1 MTREMERFPRG
12 PQDSALGIQE
22 GAMASKRGDGQG
34 APSLSMGVVGLGGG
48 ASDMIPAFVQHPHIA
63 LTAAADIDQGQLEKF
78 HGEFQGKT
86 YLSVEALCD
95 DPHVD
100 VVYIATPNQFH
111 VEHALTALERGKHVL
126 VEKPMTLTLDDA
138 DLMIQAAKRHGLHLL
153 VNVKHSFDPHIRQI
167 REIVQSGA
175 LGRLRM
181 LHYWYFA
188 DWLYRPRT
196 PEELNPSLGG
206 GVTWRQGPHQF
217 DILRSIAGGM
227 VRSVRAMT
235 GMWDESRPVVGC
247 HTAFLEFEDG
257 TAATA
262 VYSGYDHFNSREL
275 TFGVGEVGPTAE
287 APVYAQGRKTL
298 RQLASGDAET
308 ALKRAQRYGGA
319 SRAARAPR
327 GSASWVLGGPLIVTF
342 EHGDVRLTPG
352 GLCIYGDDETREV
365 PVSTQTDGRHG
376 IVDQLYEAVVNARR
390 PSADGLWGKAT
401 LEVLLAVFASAR
413 ERREVFL
420 AHQVPLPN

>member
-1 MTREMERFPRG
+1 
-12 PQDSALGIQE
+12 
-22 GAMASKRGDGQG
+22 MASVGGDGKG
-34 APSLSMGVVGLGGG
+34 ALTVRVGIVGLGGG
-48 ASDMIPAFVQHPHIA
+48 ASDMIPAFVHHPHIA
-63 LTAAADIDQGQLEKF
+63 LAAAADIDQGQLEKF
-78 HGEFQGKT
+78 RGEFQVET
-86 YLSVEALCD
+86 YLSAEGLCD
-95 DPHVD
+95 SPHVD

-111 VEHALTALERGKHVL
+111 IEHALTALERSKHVL

-138 DLMIQAAKRHGLHLL
+138 DLMIQAAKRRGVQLM
-153 VNVKHSFDPHIRQI
+153 VNVKHSFDPHIRAI
-167 REIVQSGA
+167 REIVRSGE

-196 PEELNPSLGG
+196 AEELNPSLGG

-217 DILRSIAGGM
+217 DILRTIAGGL

-247 HTAFLEFEDG
+247 HSAFLEFADG

-262 VYSGYDHFNSREL
+262 VYSGYDHFNSRAL
-275 TFGVGEVGPTAE
+275 TFGVGEARAVAE
-287 APVYAQGRKTL
+287 PADYAQGRKTL
-298 RQLASGDAET
+298 RQLASGEAET

-319 SRAARAPR
+319 SRAVRAPR
-327 GSASWVLGGPLIVTF
+327 RSASWVLGGPLIVTF

-352 GLCIYGDDETREV
+352 GLCIYGDEEIRDI
-365 PVSTQTDGRHG
+365 PISTETDGRHG
-376 IVDQLYEAVVNARR
+376 IVDQLYEAVVNGRR

-420 AHQVPLPN
+420 AHQVPAPN

>member
-1 MTREMERFPRG
+1 
-12 PQDSALGIQE
+12 
-22 GAMASKRGDGQG
+22 MASPGGGSRGTPTVHVGI
-34 APSLSMGVVGLGGG
+34 VGLGGG

-63 LTAAADIDQGQLEKF
+63 LTAAADIDKGQLEKF
-78 HGEFQGKT
+78 HSEFQGET
-86 YLSVEALCD
+86 YLSAQALCAS
-95 DPHVD
+95 PEVD
-100 VVYIATPNQFH
+100 VVYVATPNQFH
-111 VEHALTALERGKHVL
+111 IEHALTALEQGKHVL
-126 VEKPMTLTLDDA
+126 VEKPMTLSLDDA
-138 DLMIQAAKRHGLHLL
+138 DVMIQAAKRHGVQLM
-153 VNVKHSFDPHIRQI
+153 VNVKHSFDPHIRKI
-167 REIVQSGA
+167 REIVQSGE

-196 PEELNPSLGG
+196 AEELNPNLGG

-217 DILRSIAGGM
+217 DILRTIAGGM

-247 HTAFLEFEDG
+247 HAAFLEFEDG

-275 TFGVGEVGPTAE
+275 TFGVDE
-287 APVYAQGRKTL
+287 ARPVSEASVYAQGRKTL
-298 RQLASGDAET
+298 RQLTSADAET

-327 GSASWVLGGPLIVTF
+327 RSASWVLGGPLIVTF
-342 EHGDVRLTPG
+342 ERGDVRLTPS
-352 GLCIYGDDETREV
+352 GLCIYGDEDRRDLPIRTE
-365 PVSTQTDGRHG
+365 TDGRHG
-376 IVDQLYEAVVNARR
+376 IVDQLYEAVVNGHR

-413 ERREVFL
+413 ERKEIFL
-420 AHQVPLPN
+420 AHQVPAPS

>member
-1 MTREMERFPRG
+1 MG
-12 PQDSALGIQE
+12 SVG
-22 GAMASKRGDGQG
+22 GDDKG
-34 APSLSMGVVGLGGG
+34 APTVHVGIVGLGGG

-63 LTAAADIDQGQLEKF
+63 LTAAADIDKGQLEKF
-78 HGEFQGKT
+78 HSEFQGAT
-86 YLSVEALCD
+86 YASAEALCD
-95 DPHVD
+95 NPHVD

-111 VEHALTALERGKHVL
+111 VEHALMALEKGKHVL

-138 DLMIQAAKRHGLHLL
+138 DVMIQTAKRHDVQLM

-167 REIVQSGA
+167 REIVQNGE

-196 PEELNPSLGG
+196 AEELNPSLGG

-217 DILRSIAGGM
+217 DILRTIAGGM

-247 HTAFLEFEDG
+247 HAAFLEFEDG

-275 TFGVGEVGPTAE
+275 TFGVGEGRSSAE
-287 APVYAQGRKTL
+287 ASVYAQGRKTL
-298 RQLASGDAET
+298 RQLASGEAET

-319 SRAARAPR
+319 SRAARVPR
-327 GSASWVLGGPLIVTF
+327 RSASWVLGGPLIVTF
-342 EHGDVRLTPG
+342 EHGDVRLTPS
-352 GLCIYGDDETREV
+352 GLRIYGNEDTRNIPISME
-365 PVSTQTDGRHG
+365 TDGRHG
-376 IVDQLYEAVVNARR
+376 IVDQLYEAVVNGRR

-401 LEVLLAVFASAR
+401 LEVLLAVLASAR
-413 ERREVFL
+413 ERRELLL
-420 AHQVPLPN
+420 AHQVPAPD

>member
-1 MTREMERFPRG
+1 VG
-12 PQDSALGIQE
+12 L
-22 GAMASKRGDGQG
+22 
-34 APSLSMGVVGLGGG
+34 VGLGGG

-63 LTAAADIDQGQLEKF
+63 LTAAADIDDGQLEKF
-78 HGEFQGKT
+78 RSEFQGDT
-86 YLSVEALCD
+86 YLSAQALCD
-95 DPHVD
+95 NPHVD

-138 DLMIQAAKRHGLHLL
+138 DLMIQAATRHGVQLM
-153 VNVKHSFDPHIRQI
+153 VNVKHSFDPHIRKI
-167 REIVQSGA
+167 REIVQRGE

-196 PEELNPSLGG
+196 AEELDPSLGG

-217 DILRSIAGGM
+217 DILRTIAGGM
-227 VRSVRAMT
+227 VRSVRSMT
-235 GMWDESRPVVGC
+235 GRWDERRPVVGC

-275 TFGVGEVGPTAE
+275 TFGVGEARPAAE
-287 APVYAQGRKTL
+287 ASVYAQGRKTL
-298 RQLASGDAET
+298 RQLSSDEAET
-308 ALKRAQRYGGA
+308 ALKRAQRYGGT
-319 SRAARAPR
+319 SRATRAPR
-327 GSASWVLGGPLIVTF
+327 RSASWVMGGPLIVTF
-342 EHGDVRLTPG
+342 ERGDVRLTPS
-352 GLCIYGDDETREV
+352 GLCIYGDEDRWDI
-365 PVSTQTDGRHG
+365 PVSTEIDGRHG
-376 IVDQLYEAVVNARR
+376 IVDQLYEAVAHGRR
-390 PSADGLWGKAT
+390 PSANGEWGKAT

-420 AHQVPLPN
+420 SHQVPMPNEAALLAP